1 MKAVFIRIGL
11 YLALA
16 LLIPAVW
23 HPAKTTATTQMAVI
37 QPLPLPTEADP
48 WHGMSDA
55 ERVRGDAEAR
65 ATATE
70 KQLERRISRHLNR
83 IAEAKGIAA

>member
-37 QPLPLPTEADP
+37 SRCRCPPNPI
-48 WHGMSDA
+48 
-55 ERVRGDAEAR
+55 RG
-65 ATATE
+65 TA
-70 KQLERRISRHLNR
+70 
-83 IAEAKGIAA
+83 

>member
-37 QPLPLPTEADP
+37 QPLPLPTESDP
-48 WHGMSDA
+48 WHGMIDA
-55 ERVRGDAEAR
+55 
-65 ATATE
+65 
-70 KQLERRISRHLNR
+70 
-83 IAEAKGIAA
+83 

>member
-1 MKAVFIRIGL
+1 MTAIATLQRFASDGLVYRAFDHAVIAAMGMVV
-11 YLALA
+11 A

-55 ERVRGDAEAR
+55 ERVRGDAEAYP
-65 ATATE
+65 
-70 KQLERRISRHLNR
+70 N
-83 IAEAKGIAA
+83 